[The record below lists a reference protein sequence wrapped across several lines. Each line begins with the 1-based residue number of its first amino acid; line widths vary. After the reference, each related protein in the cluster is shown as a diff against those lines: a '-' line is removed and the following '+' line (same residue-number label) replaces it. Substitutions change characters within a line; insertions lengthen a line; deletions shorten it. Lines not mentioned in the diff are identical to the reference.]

1 MRGFSN
7 LASRQLTRT
16 HIPCGVFEQ
25 PLVCFC
31 LFFAV
36 HGKSSQVLNPPSWR
50 NHTGT
55 TIVGIC
61 AIPSNRYCSWFGMMR
76 FLWDR

>member
-1 MRGFSN
+1 M
-7 LASRQLTRT
+7 ASRQLTA
-16 HIPCGVFEQ
+16 IG
-25 PLVCFC
+25 
-31 LFFAV
+31 LFLAG

-55 TIVGIC
+55 TIMKVAKTNGYLCYLVYHQIV
-61 AIPSNRYCSWFGMMR
+61 SWFGMMR